1 MHVQLLAMVA
11 RTPPVNSLK
20 KGFLP
25 QIHHPLPLNYRES
38 QQLLNS
44 ITTSFRKHLDK
55 AHPLQP
61 QDASSSVS
69 RASRL
74 QTAVL
79 NPKEALHEQRPTDLH
94 LNTILSNPLF
104 ARPKRINERSLQAST
119 ATERANA
126 EDVQAFVEKSMYI
139 FESAVAK
146 GLMTPERAAGFLA
159 SIAQKINAQPAL
171 ALEKRCL
178 LGDTGAGLK
187 VVQWLRASGQDH
199 SLEFLDRTVLI
210 NRLAPFLF
218 AEKLEEVMWNWL
230 ARLGAH
236 IAASPADE
244 AKRVALSNLMDQ
256 ISLVRDK
263 DGLTVPL
270 DEKLT
275 SFLRMNETLP
285 LENSAIERSIRTN
298 WARLSW
304 ASTVDAW
311 KWPKPSAPLF
321 ERFINVGR
329 PWNKPLDIAHLELH
343 HPTSP
348 DHSSAVQYLHDDT
361 RMQAIAERVKSS
373 TSDRL
378 PRRVVSLGNDTID
391 RLKFL
396 GQIDEASWVSEFLSR
411 TFFGW
416 NMLSSKE
423 RGFVKQA

>member
-1 MHVQLLAMVA
+1 MRPPILAMVA

-25 QIHHPLPLNYRES
+25 QIHYALPLNPRES
-38 QQLLNS
+38 RQLLDS
-44 ITTSFRKHLDK
+44 ITKSFRKHLDK

-61 QDASSSVS
+61 QDASPSVA
-69 RASRL
+69 RANRL

-79 NPKEALHEQRPTDLH
+79 TPKEAVHEQRPTDLH

-104 ARPKRINERSLQAST
+104 ARPKPIHDRPFQAST

-126 EDVQAFVEKSMYI
+126 EDVKAFVDKSMYI

-171 ALEKRCL
+171 APEKRCL

-199 SLEFLDRTVLI
+199 SLEFLNKTVLI

-218 AEKLEEVMWNWL
+218 AERLEEVMWNWL
-230 ARLGAH
+230 ARLGAR

-244 AKRVALSNLMDQ
+244 PRRVALSNLMDQ

-270 DEKLT
+270 DEKLN

-285 LENSAIERSIRTN
+285 LENPAIERSIQTN

-321 ERFINVGR
+321 ERFTDVGR

-348 DHSSAVQYLHDDT
+348 DHSSAVRYLHDDT
-361 RMQAIAERVKSS
+361 RMQAIAERVKASA
-373 TSDRL
+373 SDRL
-378 PRRVVSLGNDTID
+378 PRRILSLGNDTID

-396 GQIDEASWVSEFLSR
+396 GQTDEASWVSEFLSH
-411 TFFGW
+411 TFFRW
-416 NMLSSKE
+416 NMLDSKE
-423 RGFVKQA
+423 QGIAK